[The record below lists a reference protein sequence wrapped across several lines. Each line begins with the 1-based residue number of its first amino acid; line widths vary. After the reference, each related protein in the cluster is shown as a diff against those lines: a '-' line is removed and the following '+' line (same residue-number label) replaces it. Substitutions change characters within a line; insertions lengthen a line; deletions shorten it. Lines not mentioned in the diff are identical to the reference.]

1 MATIHS
7 NDCERLDFAVK
18 IAREAGLLTLTHFGS
33 ANLRVEHK
41 SDGTPVTLADQ
52 EAEEYL
58 RQQISQHYSKDG
70 ILGEELGITEGTSGY
85 HWVLDPIDGT
95 KSFIHGIPLYT
106 TLVALLYADQPLL
119 GVIFA
124 PATHEM
130 LYAQTGNGCWYEANS
145 HAASPAGERAQVS
158 LITDLSDALFVTS
171 DVESYAT
178 DRTANASS
186 VYDDLAG
193 RCRLTRTWGD
203 GYGYLLVA
211 TGRAEVMIDPEMSL
225 WDSACL
231 QPIITEAGGSF
242 TDWQGKPSIHS
253 GDVVA
258 TNEALAEQVLAITRG
273 RKQSREI
280 GG

>member
-1 MATIHS
+1 MPTHPP

-18 IAREAGLLTLTHFGS
+18 IAREAGLLTLSRFGS
-33 ANLRVEHK
+33 ANLQVEHK
-41 SDGTPVTLADQ
+41 SDGTPVTLADR

-124 PATHEM
+124 PATHEL

-145 HAASPAGERAQVS
+145 HAASPAGDRAQVS

-171 DVESYAT
+171 DVESYTT
-178 DRTANASS
+178 DRTVNASS

-273 RKQSREI
+273 R
-280 GG
+280 